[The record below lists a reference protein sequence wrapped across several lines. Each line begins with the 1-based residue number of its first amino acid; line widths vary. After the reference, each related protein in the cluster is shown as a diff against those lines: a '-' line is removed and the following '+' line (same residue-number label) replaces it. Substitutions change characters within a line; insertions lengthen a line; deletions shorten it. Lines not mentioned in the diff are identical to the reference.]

1 MPGGSDFGQ
10 IGPGGANSPTVTG
23 VKVVHAAPK
32 LASINVLLNN
42 IKTTFKSFNY
52 TDYTGY
58 ILITRPGVN
67 VFSVFIE
74 NNNNPILTKSLEF
87 TNGKSYTVFITDT
100 LPKLNA
106 VSVLDAPITAPGKD
120 SVRLRFANMSSDA
133 GPLDLYIRG
142 KEKPVAEN
150 ITYGSATIFMNVLK
164 AEEVIFEVKPARQNT
179 VIAVSNKINLLS
191 GEFYTLMTS
200 GYSGTKDAGHIRLSL
215 VKP

>member
-1 MPGGSDFGQ
+1 MPPSNFGQ
-10 IGPGGANSPTVTG
+10 NGPGGANSSVATG
-23 VKVVHAAPK
+23 VKVVHASPK

-42 IKTTFKSFNY
+42 VKTTFKSFNY

-67 VFSVFIE
+67 VFSVYSDA
-74 NNNNPILTKSLEF
+74 NNNAILTKNLEF

-106 VSVLDAPITAPGKD
+106 VSILDAPTSAPGKD
-120 SVRLRFANMSSDA
+120 SARLRFANMSPDA
-133 GPLDLYIRG
+133 GPLDLYIQG
-142 KEKPVAEN
+142 KDKPVAEN
-150 ITYGSATIFMNVLK
+150 IAYGSATIFMNILK
-164 AEEVIFEVKPARQNT
+164 ADNVVFEVKPARQNRAM
-179 VIAVSNKINLLS
+179 AVSNKINLLS

-200 GYSGTKDAGHIRLSL
+200 GFNGTKNEGRIQLSV